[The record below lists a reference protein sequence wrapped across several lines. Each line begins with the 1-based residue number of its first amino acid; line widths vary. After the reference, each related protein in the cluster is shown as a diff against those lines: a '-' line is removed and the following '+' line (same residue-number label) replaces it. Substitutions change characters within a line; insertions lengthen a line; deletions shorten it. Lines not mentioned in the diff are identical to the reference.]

1 MATYYKN
8 RSITGIKDLNRFKM
22 EAGKS
27 SRKITKI
34 RSELETVLSNID
46 VFLTHHDK
54 VQSELIAKRHHELN
68 NIEETTTIGI
78 DTKDKIGIA
87 ERTKTV
93 SFATPIIEC
102 TT

>member
-1 MATYYKN
+1 MAAYYKN

-34 RSELETVLSNID
+34 GSELETVLSNIG

-54 VQSELIAKRHHELN
+54 AQSELIGKRRHELN
-68 NIEETTTIGI
+68 NIEETTII

-93 SFATPIIEC
+93 SFAAPIIQC